1 MNKDNFDT
9 TFNYCRNKTF
19 EKFLDNTEF
28 VSSFFINEFNNK
40 IINYRIIFNGS
51 PNRFLELC
59 KKYDLEIDT
68 NKQIWHLN

>member
-1 MNKDNFDT
+1 MPMIIK
-9 TFNYCRNKTF
+9 KI
-19 EKFLDNTEF
+19 KFLKNFYNTEF